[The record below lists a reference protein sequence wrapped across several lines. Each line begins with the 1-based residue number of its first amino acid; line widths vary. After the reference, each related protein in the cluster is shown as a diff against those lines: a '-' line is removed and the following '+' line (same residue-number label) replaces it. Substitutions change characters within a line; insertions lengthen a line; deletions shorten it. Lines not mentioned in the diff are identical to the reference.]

1 VSQSDGDLYK
11 GLQHIVLAYERSS
24 TQELQR
30 LQRMQNSLLV
40 VVFLTLAM
48 EAAIIF
54 QPMVRRIMRYT
65 GELLHLAS
73 TDSLTG
79 LLNRRT
85 FVERAFE
92 KARAARRD
100 GRPSCLL
107 VMDADGFKR
116 INDTHGHA
124 IGDDVLKAMSE
135 RLSSRIRKEDVLG
148 RIGGEEFALLLPD
161 TRVEAARQLAERLRS
176 AIEELEILTPDGPIR
191 FTMSVGVSAIR
202 FDEGDLTAALAR
214 ADRALY
220 EAKASG
226 RNRVEV
232 SQDLPDDE
240 ETASFKPAPA

>member
-1 VSQSDGDLYK
+1 
-11 GLQHIVLAYERSS
+11 
-24 TQELQR
+24 
-30 LQRMQNSLLV
+30 
-40 VVFLTLAM
+40 
-48 EAAIIF
+48 
-54 QPMVRRIMRYT
+54 
-65 GELLHLAS
+65 
-73 TDSLTG
+73 
-79 LLNRRT
+79 
-85 FVERAFE
+85 
-92 KARAARRD
+92 
-100 GRPSCLL
+100 
-107 VMDADGFKR
+107 MDADGFKR

-161 TRVEAARQLAERLRS
+161 TRVEPARQLAERLRS

-202 FDEGDLTAALAR
+202 FDEGDLTAAMAR

-232 SQDLPDDE
+232 AQDLPDDE
-240 ETASFKPAPA
+240 EAASLKPAPA